1 MKNTIFVLAIGF
13 VLVGCATPL
22 AMNVDYD
29 KAANFGA
36 LKTYNWMPPTGNA
49 AANDLLVKRIKSAV
63 DSQLQAKGR
72 AMSADNPDFLIAMQ
86 LSGKTTY
93 GGSVGAGVSVG
104 IPVGRA
110 GRVSVGG
117 GKSVPQEKREG
128 TVVLDFVDPKTKSL
142 LWKGTASGAVNPS
155 ATPEQQQQRINEV
168 IGQMLAQ
175 FPPGKK

>member
-1 MKNTIFVLAIGF
+1 MKNTMLVLAIGF
-13 VLVGCATPL
+13 GLVGCATPL

-36 LKTYNWMPPTGNA
+36 LKTYDWMPPTGNA
-49 AANDLLVKRIKSAV
+49 AANDLLVKRIKGSV
-63 DSQLQAKGR
+63 DSQLQTKGR
-72 AMSADNPDFLIAMQ
+72 TMTTDNPDFLIAMQ

-110 GRVSVGG
+110 GSISVGG
-117 GKSVPQEKREG
+117 GKSAPREKKEG
-128 TVVLDFVDPKTKSL
+128 TVILEFVDPKTKSL
-142 LWKGTASGAVNPS
+142 LWRGTASGAVNPA
-155 ATPEQQQQRINEV
+155 ATPEQQQQRIDEV
-168 IGQMLAQ
+168 VGKMLAQ

>member
-1 MKNTIFVLAIGF
+1 MKNTMFALVMGF
-13 VLVGCATPL
+13 ALVGCATPL

-29 KAANFGA
+29 KGANFAA

-49 AANDLLVKRIKSAV
+49 AANDLLVKRTKSAV

-72 AMSADNPDFLIAMQ
+72 AMSADNPDFLIAME

-110 GRVSVGG
+110 GSISVGG
-117 GKSVPQEKREG
+117 GRSTPREKREG
-128 TVVLDFVDPKTKSL
+128 TLVLEFVDPKTKSL
-142 LWKGTASGAVNPS
+142 LWKGTASGAVNPG

-168 IGQMLAQ
+168 VGKMLAE
-175 FPPGKK
+175 FPPKK